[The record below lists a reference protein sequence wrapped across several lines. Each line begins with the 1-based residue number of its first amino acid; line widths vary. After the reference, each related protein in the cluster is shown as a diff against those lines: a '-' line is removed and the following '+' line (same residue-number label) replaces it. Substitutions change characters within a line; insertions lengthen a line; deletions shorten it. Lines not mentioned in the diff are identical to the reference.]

1 MADPVRKLPM
11 KKVDKGAVI
20 AFPKMTK
27 AQQRALLS
35 GEAGTAFDLYTRL
48 FTAWSEGDVF
58 DVGDWRARD
67 MDEMLRRDG
76 DAVMIEQA
84 LTLLPKSTTYG
95 LEAAAGDKGEHDL
108 IMSQLFQP
116 KYAGGFDP
124 GMTTV
129 IGQMAE
135 ASVYRKAFFEKE
147 YDLVDGKTVVLKKLA
162 WRPPTTCDLRRNS
175 QTAAMDG
182 FLQRAWWFSP
192 GSAGSP
198 LRTKGQLSSTKA
210 NAVGGQKF
218 TGWIPI
224 PKQRAFVYVHGLHR
238 APLTGASDMDI
249 TYWAYKQKQKIS
261 FLWFQFIE
269 TQAHPKLVA
278 YGTTQDDANEIA
290 SSLASMKSSAVAGF
304 ERPPGGARLFDV
316 IQSSGNGSAEFTG
329 ALAYL
334 SSFQAK
340 SVLASFL
347 ELGGAAQMS
356 QGSGSFGIRGS
367 YALAES
373 QSKFFLRARQGQ
385 VNEMTDAFT
394 SDVIAP
400 LCVLNFGPEAAIPS
414 LTAAP
419 LTEADGSL
427 IVNTLNALAVA
438 QDLRVP
444 DAYVDLIAAKA
455 GSVLDLSADKVNEAL
470 RQQSSMA
477 MQQAAQLSAVA
488 ASPVGQ
494 GAAQIAS
501 ATKTA
506 SRAIAAA
513 QAGVFDEVLE
523 LSKPKGYTF
532 GWRQPSNSESE
543 TSSGSSSE

>member
-1 MADPVRKLPM
+1 MADLARLPRKP
-11 KKVDKGAVI
+11 DKGAVI

-35 GEAGTAFDLYTRL
+35 GEMGTAFDLYTRL

-67 MDEMLRRDG
+67 MDEMLKRDG

-95 LEAAAGDKGEHDL
+95 LEAAAKDRGEHDL
-108 IMSQLFQP
+108 IMAQLFQP
-116 KYAGGFDP
+116 KYAGGYDP

-135 ASVYRKAFFEKE
+135 AAVYRKAFFEKE
-147 YDLVDGKTVVLKKLA
+147 YDLVDGKVVLKKLA

-192 GSAGSP
+192 GAAGSP
-198 LRTKGQLSSTKA
+198 LRTKGQLSSAKA
-210 NAVGGQKF
+210 ASVGGSKF

-224 PKQRAFVYVHGLHR
+224 PKQRAFVYIHGLHR

-249 TYWAYKQKQKIS
+249 TYWAFKQKQKIS

-290 SSLASMKSSAVAGF
+290 SSLAAMKSSAVAGF

-316 IQSSGNGSAEFTG
+316 IQSSGNGSGEFTS

-394 SDVIAP
+394 TDVIAP
-400 LCVLNFGPEAAIPS
+400 LCILNFGPDAAIPK

-455 GSVLDLSADKVNEAL
+455 GDVLDLSAEKVNQAL

-477 MQQAAQLSAVA
+477 MQQAAQLSATA
-488 ASPVGQ
+488 ASPIGQ
-494 GAAQIAS
+494 GAAKIAAS
-501 ATKTA
+501 TKTA

-543 TSSGSSSE
+543 TSSSSE